1 VRQATAITLFLAALA
16 ALASIAAPAQGATGV
31 RLERVASFKVP
42 VQLAAPPGDRRLFV
56 AERGGRIRVV
66 RRGRVQRTPF
76 LDLSRQVEIRS
87 ESETEDHGG
96 LLAFAFSPRYRRDG
110 LVYALYT
117 HTEGRLRLESF
128 RRGPSVERARPGSG
142 RVLLSVG
149 REPGGGYALGGDV
162 AFGPDRLL
170 YASFGFQGKREVS
183 QDLGRLEGKLVR
195 IDPGPAGAAPYAIPA
210 GNPFASRPGAR
221 AEIFAV
227 GLRNAFRFSFTRT
240 GDVVL
245 GDVGESHR
253 EEIDVL
259 RRSQARRGLNFGWDL
274 LEGTR
279 RMAPGPPGG
288 AVAPAIE
295 LSHSRGYCS
304 VIGGRVVRDR
314 RLRGLLGR
322 YVYSDLCYGRLRSTR
337 LVRGRARGDRAE
349 RASVSGPVA
358 FGEDSKRRL
367 YVVSLRGPVYRLDP
381 R

>member
-1 VRQATAITLFLAALA
+1 MRRVTAITLLLGALLAAPGA
-16 ALASIAAPAQGATGV
+16 AQGAGV
-31 RLERVASFKVP
+31 RLKRLASFDVP
-42 VQLAAPPGDRRLFV
+42 VQMAAAPGDARLFV
-56 AERGGRIRVV
+56 AERGGRVRVL
-66 RRGRVQRTPF
+66 RRGRLQRTPF

-96 LLAFAFSPRYRRDG
+96 LLAFTFSPNYRRTG

-128 RRGPSVERARPGSG
+128 RRGASSDRLDPGSG

-170 YASFGFQGKREVS
+170 YASFGFQGKREVA

-195 IDPGPAGAAPYAIPA
+195 IDPERAGAAPYAIPA
-210 GNPFASRPGAR
+210 GNPFAGRPGAR
-221 AEIFAV
+221 PEILAL
-227 GLRNAFRFSFTRT
+227 GLRNAFRFSFTRA

-245 GDVGESHR
+245 GDVGESRR
-253 EEIDVL
+253 EELDIL
-259 RRSQARRGLNFGWDL
+259 PRARTRRGLNFGWDV

-279 RMAPGPPGG
+279 RTSPIQLPNY
-288 AVAPAIE
+288 VRPALE
-295 LSHSRGYCS
+295 LSHAKGYCS

-314 RLRGLLGR
+314 RLRGLFGR
-322 YVYSDLCYGRLRSTR
+322 YVYSDLCFGRLRSTR
-337 LVRGRARGDRAE
+337 FSRGRARGDRPE
-349 RASVSGPVA
+349 RVSVSGPVSIA
-358 FGEDSKRRL
+358 EDSRRRL
-367 YVVSLRGPVYRLDP
+367 YVVSLRGPLYRLDP